1 MARGDGA
8 GERGVRDPRRTG
20 AVYAI
25 REPAPLGGSV
35 VPAGVR
41 WSGDFHDGT
50 VEYLFVRVRVP
61 VAHNTGLRCGGPGA
75 PGRAVSIGRRLIEAF
90 HLLLHP
96 TGRGRGRM
104 SRAFGAGL
112 EGRKPPVMP
121 VVHRIGLSLPEGDG
135 IGALLRFLGNH
146 ADAPLFEHENPGVVY
161 VEPGLVHRPADLA
174 VWREHINGAFNR
186 EAEGFPAETH
196 ALREGV
202 VAAFDLDVRRIG
214 IPRRPLRSVHQI
226 FPNNSQGR
234 IDPALVMHKHI
245 NVARIE
251 ALRPMNQ
258 RRREVDPKG
267 WTNFGRRLDG
277 AAG

>member
-50 VEYLFVRVRVP
+50 VEYLFVRVRAP

-104 SRAFGAGL
+104 SRAFGAFDQTPGWAIKL
-112 EGRKPPVMP
+112 PPPVRSGP
-121 VVHRIGLSLPEGDG
+121 R
-135 IGALLRFLGNH
+135 R
-146 ADAPLFEHENPGVVY
+146 
-161 VEPGLVHRPADLA
+161 
-174 VWREHINGAFNR
+174 
-186 EAEGFPAETH
+186 
-196 ALREGV
+196 
-202 VAAFDLDVRRIG
+202 VRR
-214 IPRRPLRSVHQI
+214 RPCGVLCR
-226 FPNNSQGR
+226 
-234 IDPALVMHKHI
+234 
-245 NVARIE
+245 RIE
-251 ALRPMNQ
+251 NRSSLR
-258 RRREVDPKG
+258 
-267 WTNFGRRLDG
+267 
-277 AAG
+277 